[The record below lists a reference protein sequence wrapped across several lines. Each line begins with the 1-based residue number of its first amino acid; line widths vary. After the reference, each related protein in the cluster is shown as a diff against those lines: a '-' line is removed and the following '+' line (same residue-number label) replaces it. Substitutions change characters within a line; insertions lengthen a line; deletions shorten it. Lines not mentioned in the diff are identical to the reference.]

1 VLAGYL
7 LGSWLLVEA
16 VDWTTQASG
25 LPAWTPALT
34 LALVIAMSP
43 LVVATAVI
51 QGGLPGLRIEDE
63 VDPNDLV
70 GLTPDQVHVIPEDH
84 PLYGMGLLTW
94 RNMVLGG
101 VSAAALLVTSVVA
114 YMTMWALGIGPVGSL
129 LAQGVVQEGDQVLMA
144 PFVNHTDD
152 ASLADLVEAAF
163 DLELSRSTV
172 VSAARDGSG
181 NARLVVSGD
190 VWRRGS
196 DYLIVSTVAT
206 PTGSVIV
213 RFEEVAS
220 EDELLEAS
228 VQLTERIRER
238 LGESLRTVRE
248 GERLAPMT
256 TDSRE
261 ALRLYRRASRA
272 QASGDVAMAIAL
284 LSESVRVD
292 PSFAMAWHRLGALAE
307 ESQAWP
313 TAREAYQAVVDL
325 WGPGGGAE
333 RTVQDLRVRI
343 ARLE

>member
-1 VLAGYL
+1 
-7 LGSWLLVEA
+7 
-16 VDWTTQASG
+16 
-25 LPAWTPALT
+25 
-34 LALVIAMSP
+34 
-43 LVVATAVI
+43 
-51 QGGLPGLRIEDE
+51 
-63 VDPNDLV
+63 
-70 GLTPDQVHVIPEDH
+70 
-84 PLYGMGLLTW
+84 
-94 RNMVLGG
+94 
-101 VSAAALLVTSVVA
+101 
-114 YMTMWALGIGPVGSL
+114 
-129 LAQGVVQEGDQVLMA
+129 MA

-292 PSFAMAWHRLGALAE
+292 PSF
-307 ESQAWP
+307 
-313 TAREAYQAVVDL
+313 DL